1 MVLVISFQ
9 VESVSFEE
17 LKAQVK
23 ALLSK
28 VVNIGKYIL
37 IFYLNEI
44 NFSIVNS
51 FTRPISCYECIGC
64 ETVDSNTPKKM
75 NCSACMKAVLT
86 SPIRHVS
93 RGCVPSCQGH
103 PRQPG
108 LELNC
113 CESELCNSTSHMKSN
128 LKLICFTLLVFII
141 TKSIYAV

>member
-28 VVNIGKYIL
+28 VVNIG
-37 IFYLNEI
+37 
-44 NFSIVNS
+44 
-51 FTRPISCYECIGC
+51 PISCYECIGC